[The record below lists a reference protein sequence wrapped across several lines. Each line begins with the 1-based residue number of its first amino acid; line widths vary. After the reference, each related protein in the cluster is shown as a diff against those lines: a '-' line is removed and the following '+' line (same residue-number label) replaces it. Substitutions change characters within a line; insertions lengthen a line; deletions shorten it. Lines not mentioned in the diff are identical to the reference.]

1 MCDMCDGMSRKQ
13 VNAKTNRHIQE
24 YGRSIVYVESAA
36 VSEAYGYTVGL
47 TKIGHPEFLLR
58 GMGPEDTLQMLNGF
72 SESVLT
78 RGEKFGQG
86 HTANWKDG
94 RILFFSAVSG
104 PLHLLIP
111 AAYSRYAQ
119 RTRLLEISFVG
130 EDVPYSV
137 LAARKN

>member
-1 MCDMCDGMSRKQ
+1 MCNGMTREQ

-24 YGRSIVYVESAA
+24 YGRSIVYVEGNESN
-36 VSEAYGYTVGL
+36 EPYGYTVGL
-47 TKIGHPEFLLR
+47 SKIGHPEFLVR
-58 GMGPEDTLQMLNGF
+58 GLNAEDTIMMLNGF

-86 HTANWKDG
+86 HTSHWRDG
-94 RILFFSAVSG
+94 RLLYFSTVSG
-104 PLHLLIP
+104 RLHLLIP

-130 EDVPYSV
+130 QDVPYSV

>member
-1 MCDMCDGMSRKQ
+1 MCDMCNGMTREQ

-24 YGRSIVYVESAA
+24 YGRSIVYVEADAS
-36 VSEAYGYTVGL
+36 SGSYGYTVGL
-47 TKIGHPEFLLR
+47 SKVGHPEFLVR
-58 GMGPEDTLQMLNGF
+58 GMGPEDTMQMLNGF
-72 SESVLT
+72 SESVLS

-94 RILFFSAVSG
+94 SLLFFSTVSG
-104 PLHLLIP
+104 RLHLLIP